1 MTTQKKAI
9 LAVYVIS
16 FVLLFAGLTGT
27 TIAYIINSYVPAGYS
42 PGAIQ
47 QLMSMPAIFG
57 LVTSFVIGPVAI
69 KINKKY
75 LTMLCAVMVF
85 LYFVIFAAVGSNGPF
100 PLLLA
105 ATAFGG
111 IAQGSAMTLMSS
123 MIGEFAGPAKSAN
136 YVAIGL
142 AIMNAGGALVALAGG
157 AIAVGNG
164 GAAWPQ
170 AYYLGVL
177 VIPALIIFGI
187 LMPKKPDDA
196 DAVPAAGPAE
206 GTPPPPPAGGKLPVR
221 NVIIGILAVF
231 SSICICGFLF
241 YISVYIVNEFKL
253 GTSVEAGIA
262 NSIFTITGVV
272 TGFTYGI
279 WAKLFRK
286 FLIVVSFGLVT
297 LALFCMMTFTSTLL
311 GAYLG
316 ALLMSFG
323 FNMMNPFIMG
333 FIIRITPARLVPVGI
348 SCLMAGANMGM
359 FAAIYVLDF
368 LSGLLGG
375 GLGNVLLVATAG
387 MAICTAAAWFVYQ
400 EPKAGHSTAA

>member
-1 MTTQKKAI
+1 MTTQKRAI
-9 LAVYVIS
+9 LAVYIIS

-27 TIAYIINSYVPAGYS
+27 TIAYIINSYVPQGHS

-47 QLMSMPAIFG
+47 QLMSLPAIFG
-57 LVTSFVIGPVAI
+57 LITSFVIGPIAL

-85 LYFVIFAAVGSNGPF
+85 LYFVIFAVVGSNGPF

-136 YVAIGL
+136 YVAVGL
-142 AIMNAGGALVALAGG
+142 AIMNAGGALVALVGG

-164 GAAWPQ
+164 GAAWPE

-177 VIPALIIFGI
+177 VIPALVLFGM

-196 DAVPAAGPAE
+196 APASAPAAGS
-206 GTPPPPPAGGKLPVR
+206 PPPPDAGGKLPVR
-221 NVIIGILAVF
+221 NVVIGILAVF

-262 NSIFTITGVV
+262 NSIFTITGVI

-286 FLIVVSFGLVT
+286 FLIVVSFALVA

-316 ALLMSFG
+316 ALFMSFG

-359 FAAIYVLDF
+359 FTAIYVLDF

-375 GLGNVLLVATAG
+375 GLRNVLLVAAVG
-387 MAICTAAAWFVYQ
+387 MTICTVAAWFVYQ
-400 EPKAGHSTAA
+400 EPKAVQGAAA